1 MAYSVHNP
9 EVEYCQVRHMIIYSF
24 RKFNNLKLLRRPLRF
39 SRFTDFPESGRKKAI
54 KETLKIGKTQ
64 CLKIISKSLIFW
76 KLRIKTNIQLSCL
89 FTFMII
95 TFILLF
101 QNKVSCLF
109 TFWVFVYIF
118 QAISAVCLQLSNH
131 CQLFFN
137 FQNLCEK
144 PSYWVEIEKWYFFWD
159 FETLWKIGSLFFA
172 VRKWGF

>member
-24 RKFNNLKLLRRPLRF
+24 RKFNNLKLVLRPLRF

-95 TFILLF
+95 ISADYTFIILF

-109 TFWVFVYIF
+109 IISYQQLFLYNYKKNQLFVYNFILPTE
-118 QAISAVCLQLSNH
+118 CLQFQEVSSLFTISKI
-131 CQLFFN
+131 QLFVYN
-137 FQNLCEK
+137 
-144 PSYWVEIEKWYFFWD
+144 
-159 FETLWKIGSLFFA
+159 
-172 VRKWGF
+172 